1 MFCDHRR
8 QNPNGATVTTVTAV
22 SARHEH
28 FLPDDYVITPIR
40 RAIHN
45 RQDVLLARDGAGVVL
60 VRGANGEYLAE
71 PGFDPAKFCASPIG
85 QFRVTVLESAEADRV
100 ARSQRGRNVDEL
112 LWMAGFHASG
122 GRLMVGCNTYD
133 VVQFQYWPNLSRLPY
148 TPNTMRIVAML
159 TRHATSIALAHRLL
173 KIEAAELYQIYSA
186 ARCAGIAQVING
198 AAPEPALKPH
208 RNQTLLSQLMAKI
221 AGL

>member
-1 MFCDHRR
+1 M
-8 QNPNGATVTTVTAV
+8 TTVTAV

-28 FLPDDYVITPIR
+28 FLPDDFVITPIR
-40 RAIHN
+40 RAIQN
-45 RQDVLLARDGAGVVL
+45 RQDVLLTLDGVGALV
-60 VRGANGEYLAE
+60 VRGAHGEYFVE
-71 PGFDPAKFCASPIG
+71 PGKFEPARFCTTPVAQI
-85 QFRVTVLESAEADRV
+85 RVTVIDPADAERRADS
-100 ARSQRGRNVDEL
+100 RSRRNVDEL
-112 LWMAGFHASG
+112 LWMAGFYASA
-122 GRLMVGCNTYD
+122 GRLMAGCNTYD
-133 VVQFQYWPNLSRLPY
+133 VVQFQHWPNLSRLPY

-173 KIEAAELYQIYSA
+173 KIEAAELYQVYSA

-198 AAPEPALKPH
+198 AAKEPALKPH